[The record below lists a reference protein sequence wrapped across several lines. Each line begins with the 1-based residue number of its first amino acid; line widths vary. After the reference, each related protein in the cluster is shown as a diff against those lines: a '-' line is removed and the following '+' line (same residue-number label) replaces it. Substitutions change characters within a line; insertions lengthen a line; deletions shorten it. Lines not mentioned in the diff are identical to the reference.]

1 MTIYFDMDGTLAN
14 FYGVENWLDC
24 LINSDPR
31 PYEEAEPLYQLEQM
45 ELLMERLKNNGYQ
58 IGIIS
63 WLSKSGTVDFNKTV
77 RRVKKE
83 WLEKFFPYAT
93 EIHIVKYG
101 TPKWSVAK
109 DRGYLIDDEEK
120 NLFDWGSKY
129 GKSIPASEM
138 MEFLEGLA

>member
-1 MTIYFDMDGTLAN
+1 
-14 FYGVENWLDC
+14 
-24 LINSDPR
+24 
-31 PYEEAEPLYQLEQM
+31 
-45 ELLMERLKNNGYQ
+45 MERLKNNGYQ